1 MKEYDMIKNESPVVI
16 SGNHRSEVYEKRT
29 DFDNSLFCR
38 VYKRAYSIVQE
49 NVNIQLEKDRMH
61 HDKEE
66 NIDNVITFMGRRGTG
81 KSSAMHS
88 FMKALLDNDNAKD
101 SGMLKDYTVYDTE
114 GIGEET
120 IRFIG
125 IDWIDASLLE
135 QGENIFEAIL
145 AKMLN
150 ELLKNNTEEK
160 HDSRSY
166 EMKKLY
172 NEFASIYKKH
182 LNLKQRTLNDTYSME
197 SAIAD
202 LRDLSRSSDIRGR
215 FQELIKRYIH
225 IKSYC
230 GDEYRMEKKYETF
243 LVVAIDDIDMNIY
256 SGFEILEK
264 LQRYLKVER
273 LIILIAVNY
282 EQMRLCCEKHFAKV
296 FDNNDIYERDKR
308 KEYVGSLADQYLEK
322 ALPSYA
328 RVYLPSLKKMDYDRN
343 RITNVKIRDKNGREV
358 SYPIKKAMFITAWN
372 KTMVRYDV
380 EGLKRH
386 FMEPESLRELNSLGI
401 FRDFM
406 LDLDEESEDFLEMLD
421 FNYRR
426 SMDDLLFRYADE
438 KLPEREG
445 DIFVDLSERDI
456 RRRGIEI
463 VTLFLEAADKQY
475 SESRYAKIAKS
486 LWDGYEKF
494 QYSYGELLHSIYCIG
509 RLPAYDKRLVH
520 AILAMYSLTLT
531 KIYYRYKKSLSLER
545 TFKEKK
551 NNMTESE
558 EKKNCDRKERNYKML
573 KELIGKSVG
582 GSWSRQI
589 MPIYRRAGLNDMN
602 MTCFCGAAK
611 TVYLDTV
618 IFNVDAVLN
627 DKLADLQEYT
637 HKNPTIK
644 LRKECYK
651 KFAELVTEMK
661 WWFML
666 TLFLV
671 CEEEYRIVDSLS
683 IRMKKRAA
691 TRINKLDS
699 MPDLFNIQKFGFLRL
714 EGSAEYNV
722 MNFINNIF
730 LFDERLNDFVM
741 ALCKMVRP
749 FDEDESFDYKEIIKI
764 LKRTNGFYKDMYDW
778 NIDAGGM
785 VVPVYSMD
793 MYYNMFKRLG
803 RTQQL
808 SNQQY
813 VDSLGLY
820 SAFYNLLQEIK
831 KHLKENDK
839 YYNENREGNSENN
852 FGDYFENCPFIKEM
866 ESLKAEVGDYVS
878 KQIKISQY
886 NNFVD
891 KIIWHTDN
899 RVETYRE
906 IEWREMEGM

>member
-1 MKEYDMIKNESPVVI
+1 MKENDMIKNESPVVI

-29 DFDNSLFCR
+29 EFDNSLFRR

-61 HDKEE
+61 HDNEE

-101 SGMLKDYTVYDTE
+101 SGMLKDYTVYNTE
-114 GIGEET
+114 RIGEET

-150 ELLKNNTEEK
+150 ELLKNNTEQR

-166 EMKKLY
+166 EMKNLY

-182 LNLKQRTLNDTYSME
+182 LNLKQRILNDNYSME
-197 SAIAD
+197 SAVAD
-202 LRDLSRSSDIRGR
+202 LRDLSRSSDIRGK

-225 IKSYC
+225 IESYC
-230 GDEYRMEKKYETF
+230 GDEYRMEKKHETF
-243 LVVAIDDIDMNIY
+243 LVVAIDDIDMNID

-308 KEYVGSLADQYLEK
+308 KEYVGLLADQYLEK

-358 SYPIKKAMFITAWN
+358 PYPIKKAMFIMAWN

-386 FMEPESLRELNSLGI
+386 FMEPESLRELNSLGV
-401 FRDFM
+401 FRNFM
-406 LDLDEESEDFLEMLD
+406 PDLDENSDDFLEMLD

-438 KLPEREG
+438 KLPEKEG
-445 DIFVDLSERDI
+445 DIFVNLSERDI

-486 LWDGYEKF
+486 LRDGYEKF

-509 RLPAYDKRLVH
+509 RLPVYDKRLVH

-545 TFKEKK
+545 ALEEKRV
-551 NNMTESE
+551 NMTEP
-558 EKKNCDRKERNYKML
+558 EKKENSSRKKRNYKML

-582 GSWSRQI
+582 GSWSREI
-589 MPIYRRAGLNDMN
+589 MPMYRLSDFNNMN
-602 MTCFCGAAK
+602 MTCFGGAAK
-611 TVYLDTV
+611 TVYQNTV
-618 IFNVDAVLN
+618 TFKVDIALN
-627 DKLADLQEYT
+627 DKLVDLKGYT
-637 HKNPTIK
+637 SKKMTAK
-644 LRKECYK
+644 LRVECYK
-651 KFAELVTEMK
+651 KFADLVTEMK

-671 CEEEYRIVDSLS
+671 YEEEYSILDLS
-683 IRMKKRAA
+683 KR
-691 TRINKLDS
+691 TEKRVRSGINKLDQMS
-699 MPDLFNIQKFGFLRL
+699 DLFNTQNFGDLKL
-714 EGSAEYNV
+714 LGNAEYNV

-730 LFDERLNDFVM
+730 LFDERLDTFVK
-741 ALCKMVRP
+741 ALCDMIGS
-749 FDEDESFDYKEIIKI
+749 FNEDKEFNYKEIIEI
-764 LKRTNGFYKDMYDW
+764 LKRTDGFYKDMYAW
-778 NIDAGGM
+778 SVESGGM

-793 MYYNMFKRLG
+793 MYYNMFKRLV

-808 SNQQY
+808 SNRQY
-813 VDSLGLY
+813 VGNSDLY

-831 KHLKENDK
+831 KHLKENDE
-839 YYNENREGNSENN
+839 YYNENNEENSGNNLAY
-852 FGDYFENCPFIKEM
+852 YFENCPFIKEM
-866 ESLKAEVGDYVS
+866 ENLKIEDEEYSS
-878 KQIKISQY
+878 KQIKINQY
-886 NNFVD
+886 NKFVG

-906 IEWREMEGM
+906 IELREMEEI